1 MSKPPLHRQT
11 KQADA
16 ESLAVQLQTCCA
28 YSNSALIE
36 DGICCGSNEFYYRV
50 AEHYVEVEGLESEST
65 KRYCDDLE
73 KVAKVLD
80 ALAEQF
86 RTFAENVRQEEG
98 TTSHIWGEK
107 VEAKEDDEDE
117 GIVQI

>member
-11 KQADA
+11 KQADV

-36 DGICCGSNEFYYRV
+36 DGICCGANEFYYRV
-50 AEHYVEVEGLESEST
+50 AEHYVEIEGLEGEST

-107 VEAKEDDEDE
+107 AEAKDDDDE